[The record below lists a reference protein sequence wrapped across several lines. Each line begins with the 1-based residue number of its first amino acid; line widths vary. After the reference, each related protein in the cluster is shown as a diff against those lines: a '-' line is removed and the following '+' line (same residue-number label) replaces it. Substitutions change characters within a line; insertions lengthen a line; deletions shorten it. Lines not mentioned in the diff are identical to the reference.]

1 MNELTDCPEPW
12 FSDIER
18 MKFVLPVAILILIVV
33 NSGMFYFFP
42 IHQGISNLPEF
53 FTLLITLFTVI
64 AVVLFFYNRGRKH
77 DTWTR
82 NLEFNKELFSSLN
95 AGIQEMLEGLNYDYD
110 VGPKLSINDNEWSKL
125 FTIKLPS
132 LPELKMSTV
141 LTVIRSKYDSTKLS
155 YVSIANIY
163 PENLQYAREMLGRLN
178 GILAGIEGVGKEIG
192 NYSDDPENFL
202 EEMKPFLK

>member
-33 NSGMFYFFP
+33 NSVMFYFFP
-42 IHQGISNLPEF
+42 FILGISNLPELF
-53 FTLLITLFTVI
+53 ALLITIFTVI
-64 AVVLFFYNRGRKH
+64 AVVMFLYNRGRKH

-95 AGIQEMLEGLNYDYD
+95 TGIQKMLEGLNYDFE
-110 VGPKLSINDNEWSKL
+110 VGSKLSINDNEWSKQ
-125 FTIKLPS
+125 FTVKLPS
-132 LPELKMSTV
+132 LPELKISTV
-141 LTVIRSKYDSTKLS
+141 LTVIRSKYSSTKIS
-155 YVSIANIY
+155 YVSIGNIH

-178 GILAGIEGVGKEIG
+178 SILAVIEI
-192 NYSDDPENFL
+192 
-202 EEMKPFLK
+202 